1 MTKEVNVKKAIY
13 IFFCAILGLILSFI
27 AHAVLEM
34 MIINLLVSDFQTY
47 GLGLSWETWFII
59 HAALTPILVLAGI
72 AFGNGIFVAVP
83 NRVGHEPH
91 PGGDGIEFWGQSFL
105 VDPAGRVLA
114 RASADREEILV
125 VPCDLDA
132 IDVARTHWPFLR
144 DRRIDAYGDIVRRYA
159 D

>member
-1 MTKEVNVKKAIY
+1 MNVKKAIY

-72 AFGNGIFVAVP
+72 AFGVWLGFCWYRIVYEEGKGGFMKNVLNDHKGLENGK
-83 NRVGHEPH
+83 
-91 PGGDGIEFWGQSFL
+91 
-105 VDPAGRVLA
+105 
-114 RASADREEILV
+114 
-125 VPCDLDA
+125 
-132 IDVARTHWPFLR
+132 
-144 DRRIDAYGDIVRRYA
+144 
-159 D
+159 